1 MCFKKF
7 CYWFIRWIDFDGD
20 NYLGKED
27 LRSTL
32 RCLTR
37 NELSEE
43 EVEFVVEKVLE
54 ETDLDDDGKLSYIEF
69 EHVISRSP
77 DFMTTFHVRIWKHI

>member
-1 MCFKKF
+1 MCFINSF
-7 CYWFIRWIDFDGD
+7 CYSFIRWIDFDGD

-43 EVEFVVEKVLE
+43 EVEFVVEKVICH
-54 ETDLDDDGKLSYIEF
+54 YVF
-69 EHVISRSP
+69 
-77 DFMTTFHVRIWKHI
+77 DFFK

>member
-1 MCFKKF
+1 M
-7 CYWFIRWIDFDGD
+7 
-20 NYLGKED
+20 GKED

-43 EVEFVVEKVLE
+43 EVEFVVEKVICHYVFDFLNE
-54 ETDLDDDGKLSYIEF
+54 WFDTDLSFFY
-69 EHVISRSP
+69 
-77 DFMTTFHVRIWKHI
+77 VRC

>member
-43 EVEFVVEKVLE
+43 EVEFVVEKVTVTMLLVCLQIE
-54 ETDLDDDGKLSYIEF
+54 HRAIFAPSYF
-69 EHVISRSP
+69 RLFSP
-77 DFMTTFHVRIWKHI
+77 V